1 MGSQTDV
8 ERGRKAREDV
18 GESVDVD
25 DVEALAAVAALDLEA
40 ALVYELVADTVE
52 ATELAEML
60 RGFAADH
67 RRHVEDL
74 ARIIEE
80 ESGERPERA
89 ERGGILYAL
98 AATLGQLDD
107 DAAVEAMIANE
118 RLTNGTYETAQW
130 VVALPEAR
138 AVLERSFADEQRH
151 LTSLL
156 AYQEGDDDDDDA

>member
-1 MGSQTDV
+1 MGTQTDV
-8 ERGRKAREDV
+8 ERGREDEERPEI
-18 GESVDVD
+18 GEEIDVD

-52 ATELAEML
+52 AVELADML

-74 ARIIEE
+74 ERIIEE
-80 ESGERPERA
+80 ESGARPERD

-98 AATLGQLDD
+98 ASTMGQLDD
-107 DAAVEAMIANE
+107 DAAIEALIANE

-130 VVALPEAR
+130 VVALPQAR
-138 AVLERSFADEQRH
+138 AVLERNFADEQRH
-151 LTSLL
+151 LTSLV
-156 AYQEGDDDDDDA
+156 AYQEGVDDEG